1 MKKQQWIL
9 AILAT
14 VAGVMITN
22 TGNAQSADAL
32 LDKLVEKGVLTVK
45 DANELRE
52 ESDKNFNTALS
63 AKMGMPD
70 WVTALKLNGDV
81 RGRYEKF
88 SSDNSAFVERTR
100 FRYRLRFGVTAQL
113 MDDFEVGFRL
123 TSDETASGGANNEGD
138 PISGNT
144 TFQNNGSKK
153 LIYLDQVYGK
163 WSPLKGPHLMGSFT
177 IGKMENPFVF
187 SDMVFDPDY
196 TPEGIASQMA
206 YRFNDVHTAKL
217 NVGAFVLDELST
229 FQSDPY
235 MLGAQARWD
244 AMWSPKVQTTMGV
257 AWLGIF
263 DRKYLSNA
271 GVPNVNRGNAHEIF
285 IDSTGATNM
294 VPSYDLQPIVLD
306 ASLTYMFDSAP
317 FYAGPFPVKV
327 GGDYMINPGA
337 PDSANNYAYSVGV
350 TFGKAGKRKTWEVG
364 YTYKYL
370 GANAWWEELV
380 DSDFGA
386 FYAAKNSPPNSG
398 MNVGYGAGTNVK
410 GHIVRFAY
418 SPADSLTLSV
428 KWFLTDLIT
437 AYPGGSKSGMSR
449 LQVDAQWKF

>member
-22 TGNAQSADAL
+22 TGNAQSTDAL

-45 DANELRE
+45 DANELRA

-81 RGRYEKF
+81 RGRYENF

-123 TSDETASGGANNEGD
+123 TSDETAAGGANNEGD

-153 LIYLDQVYGK
+153 LVYLDQVYGK
-163 WSPLKGPHLMGSFT
+163 WTPFKGPHLMGSFT
-177 IGKMENPFVF
+177 VGKMENPFVL

-196 TPEGIASQMA
+196 TPEGVASQMA
-206 YRFNDVHTAKL
+206 YRFNDVHTARL
-217 NVGAFVLDELST
+217 NAGAFMLDELANNSA
-229 FQSDPY
+229 DPF
-235 MLGAQARWD
+235 LVGGQARWD
-244 AMWSPKVQTTMGV
+244 ANWSPKIQTS
-257 AWLGIF
+257 LG
-263 DRKYLSNA
+263 LA
-271 GVPNVNRGNAHEIF
+271 GLIIANGGSLTNSAVPNVNRGNSRNLDGTLTYGFH
-285 IDSTGATNM
+285 S
-294 VPSYDLQPIVLD
+294 IVAD
-306 ASLTYMFDSAP
+306 ASIVYVLDSAP
-317 FYAGPFPVKV
+317 FYAGPFPIKLA
-327 GGDYMINPGA
+327 GDYMFNPEA
-337 PDSANNYAYSVGV
+337 PGSANNYAYSVGV
-350 TFGKAGKRKTWEVG
+350 TFGKAGKRKTWELA

-386 FYAAKNSPPNSG
+386 FYPANNSPANSG
-398 MNVGYGAGTNVK
+398 ANIGYGAGTNVR

-418 SPADSLTLSV
+418 SPSDSFTLSV
-428 KWFLTDLIT
+428 KWFMTELINT
-437 AYPGGSKSGMSR
+437 FPATFPASSSKSDMSR
-449 LQVDAQWKF
+449 LQVDASWKF